1 MYKVNN
7 KKIKKGKITTK
18 INIIN
23 LDGYVMHTKNKYFII
38 EGEKITDIKVID
50 KGLIN
55 SVVSEIVEKKF
66 KKLIQEITEL
76 FINEDDSEGSMNEVL
91 NRIEKFRQEIK
102 NKYRAYLKEEELKL
116 MGNQLK
122 RLQKEARKK
131 KEELINYQL
140 ENTFGRS
147 R

>member
-1 MYKVNN
+1 
-7 KKIKKGKITTK
+7 
-18 INIIN
+18 
-23 LDGYVMHTKNKYFII
+23 
-38 EGEKITDIKVID
+38 
-50 KGLIN
+50 
-55 SVVSEIVEKKF
+55 
-66 KKLIQEITEL
+66 
-76 FINEDDSEGSMNEVL
+76 MNEVL

-102 NKYRAYLKEEELKL
+102 NRYRTYLKEEELKR

-122 RLQKEARKK
+122 KLQKEARKK